1 MEEKNFGDKIKLL
14 RNKNKMTQ
22 EDLAKELNVTRQAIS
37 NWERGITIPDINMI
51 NNISRIFSITIDE
64 IITGETK
71 KIQKKFER
79 KSSFILYISSI
90 ILFILNIVI
99 STVIY
104 KEIKIVTIFPVSII
118 LFIETIIF
126 FTFGNAIK
134 NDNFSVIA
142 GYDRKI
148 QYNKIVLKKILASIE
163 NHIMITSTIFIF
175 LMIILGHISTPDFIG
190 GIILLI
196 YVMEFLSSIIII
208 NMKNQ
213 EFLYK
218 DTEDLIQAKMSN
230 KIVIGFI
237 IFFFMI
243 LGVTT
248 FTMEYYNIENNTPE
262 AMIMISIIIP
272 YIIFLLIGLLYEQKK
287 VKEYIKK
294 NKNYSISKLAY
305 ITMSICIVLLIIM
318 VAVASKF

>member
-190 GIILLI
+190 GIIL
-196 YVMEFLSSIIII
+196 S
-208 NMKNQ
+208 Q
-213 EFLYK
+213 
-218 DTEDLIQAKMSN
+218 
-230 KIVIGFI
+230 
-237 IFFFMI
+237 
-243 LGVTT
+243 
-248 FTMEYYNIENNTPE
+248 
-262 AMIMISIIIP
+262 
-272 YIIFLLIGLLYEQKK
+272 
-287 VKEYIKK
+287 
-294 NKNYSISKLAY
+294 
-305 ITMSICIVLLIIM
+305 
-318 VAVASKF
+318 

>member
-118 LFIETIIF
+118 LFIETITF

-318 VAVASKF
+318 VVVASKF

>member
-71 KIQKKFER
+71 SIQKKFER

-99 STVIY
+99 STIIY

-142 GYDRKI
+142 GYDRNI
-148 QYNKIVLKKILASIE
+148 QYNKIVFKKILASIE
-163 NHIMITSTIFIF
+163 NHIMISSTIFIF

-196 YVMEFLSSIIII
+196 YLMEFLSSIIII
-208 NMKNQ
+208 NIKNQ

-218 DTEDLIQAKMSN
+218 DTKDLVQAKMTN

-237 IFFFMI
+237 IFIFMI

-262 AMIMISIIIP
+262 AMIMISIIIS

-287 VKEYIKK
+287 VKEYINKS
-294 NKNYSISKLAY
+294 KNYSISKLAY
-305 ITMSICIVLLIIM
+305 ITMSICIVLLITM
-318 VAVASKF
+318 VVVASKF